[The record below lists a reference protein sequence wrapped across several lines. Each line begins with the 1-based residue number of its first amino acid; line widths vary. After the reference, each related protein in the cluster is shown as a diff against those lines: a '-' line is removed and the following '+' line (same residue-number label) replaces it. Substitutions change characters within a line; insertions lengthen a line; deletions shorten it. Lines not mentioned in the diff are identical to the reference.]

1 MREEREKRRE
11 KRGERKEEREKR
23 REKRGERKELYPRS
37 GWGRRR
43 SSPARNDRQGD
54 ARRGTMAKLR
64 S

>member
-1 MREEREKRRE
+1 MR
-11 KRGERKEEREKR
+11 EEREKR

-43 SSPARNDRQGD
+43 SSPARKDRQGD